1 MEFVALPAAYRAVQ
15 PDYKASQTTLNGRRQ
30 DYDPSF
36 TKHFEQLHYGNS
48 WNLDMREEEKL
59 GLVPKAW
66 STSNAMNDPRP
77 NGRAIFDARH
87 VHSPVA
93 RTKAHGGHSS
103 PWDPRGVVYGG
114 DAMFAA
120 ADMADETL
128 AAAASAESN
137 KIENNQGARE
147 GRPAWS

>member
-1 MEFVALPAAYRAVQ
+1 MEFVELPAAYRAVQ
-15 PDYKASQTTLNGRRQ
+15 PGYRAGQTTLNGRRQ

-36 TKHFEQLHYGNS
+36 TKHYETLHYAEK
-48 WNLDMREEEKL
+48 WNMDMNVEEKL
-59 GLVPKAW
+59 GLVPATW
-66 STSNAMNDPRP
+66 STTNAMADPRP
-77 NGRAIFDARH
+77 NGRSIFDARH
-87 VHSPVA
+87 VHSPAA

-128 AAAASAESN
+128 AAAASAELN

-147 GRPAWS
+147 GRPAWP